1 MNNFYLKDVA
11 STVAL
16 ALAED
21 LGEGDVTAGLI
32 DSAQQARAT
41 VITRQ
46 SATIA
51 GAPWVNEVF
60 QQVDPSINIEW
71 KVTEGERAPQDTV
84 LIELTGSAA
93 SILTAER
100 TALNFLQTLSA
111 TATSANRYASLVG
124 DSKTQI
130 LDTRKTLPG
139 MRLAQ
144 KYAVQ
149 IGGGNNHRIGLFDAF
164 LIKENHIV
172 AAGGIAQAIARAR
185 AMNPS
190 LRLEIEV
197 ESLDELSEAIA
208 AEPDWIMLDN
218 FDEESLQKAVAST
231 PPSIKLEV
239 SGGIEN
245 DDDIRRIA
253 ALGVDYISIGAM
265 TKHIQ
270 AIDLSLRM
278 MTIPSE

>member
-11 STVAL
+11 STVAW

-21 LGEGDVTAGLI
+21 LGDGDVTAALI
-32 DSAQQARAT
+32 NSAQQAQAT
-41 VITRQ
+41 IITRQ

-60 QQVDPSINIEW
+60 RQVDPSIDIVW
-71 KVTEGERAPQDTV
+71 RVTEGQSVLQDTT
-84 LIELTGSAA
+84 LFELTGPAA

-100 TALNFLQTLSA
+100 SALNFLQTLSA
-111 TATSANRYASLVG
+111 TATAAHRYASLVEG
-124 DSKTQI
+124 AKTQI

-144 KYAVQ
+144 KYAVR
-149 IGGGNNHRIGLFDAF
+149 IGGGSNHRIGLFDAF

-185 AMNPS
+185 AANPS
-190 LRLEIEV
+190 LKLEIEV

-208 AEPDWIMLDN
+208 AQPDWIMLDN
-218 FDEESLQKAVAST
+218 FDDASLQKAVAST
-231 PPSIKLEV
+231 PSSIKLEV
-239 SGGIEN
+239 SGGIES
-245 DDDIRRIA
+245 DDDIKRIA
-253 ALGVDYISIGAM
+253 SLGVDYMSIGAM

-270 AIDLSLRM
+270 ATDLSLRM
-278 MTIPSE
+278 TTTPNK

>member
-32 DSAQQARAT
+32 DSAQQAQAT

-71 KVTEGERAPQDTV
+71 KVTEGQRAPQDTV

-111 TATSANRYASLVG
+111 TATSANRYASLVQG
-124 DSKTQI
+124 SKTQI

-149 IGGGNNHRIGLFDAF
+149 IGGGSNHRIGLFDAF

>member
-11 STVAL
+11 STVAW

-21 LGEGDVTAGLI
+21 LGDGDVTAALI
-32 DSAQQARAT
+32 NSAQQAQAT
-41 VITRQ
+41 IITRQ

-60 QQVDPSINIEW
+60 RQVDPSIDIVW
-71 KVTEGERAPQDTV
+71 RVTEGQSVLQDTT
-84 LIELTGSAA
+84 LFELTGPAA

-100 TALNFLQTLSA
+100 SALNFLQTLSA
-111 TATSANRYASLVG
+111 TATAAHRYASLVEG
-124 DSKTQI
+124 AKTQI

-144 KYAVQ
+144 KYAVR
-149 IGGGNNHRIGLFDAF
+149 IGGGSNHRIGLFDAF

-185 AMNPS
+185 AANPS
-190 LRLEIEV
+190 LKLEIEV

-208 AEPDWIMLDN
+208 AQPDWIMLDN
-218 FDEESLQKAVAST
+218 FDDASLQKAVAST
-231 PPSIKLEV
+231 PSSIKLEV
-239 SGGIEN
+239 SGGIES
-245 DDDIRRIA
+245 DDDIKRIA
-253 ALGVDYISIGAM
+253 SLGVDYISIGAM

-270 AIDLSLRM
+270 ATDLSLRM
-278 MTIPSE
+278 TTTPNK

>member
-11 STVAL
+11 STVAW

-21 LGEGDVTAGLI
+21 LGDGDVTAALI
-32 DSAQQARAT
+32 NSAQQAQAT
-41 VITRQ
+41 IITRQ

-60 QQVDPSINIEW
+60 RQVDPSIDIVW
-71 KVTEGERAPQDTV
+71 RVTEGQSVLQDTT
-84 LIELTGSAA
+84 LFELTGPAA

-100 TALNFLQTLSA
+100 SALNFLQTLSA
-111 TATSANRYASLVG
+111 TATAAHRYASLVEG
-124 DSKTQI
+124 AKTQI

-144 KYAVQ
+144 KYAVL
-149 IGGGNNHRIGLFDAF
+149 IGGGSNHRIGLFDAF

-185 AMNPS
+185 AANPS
-190 LRLEIEV
+190 LKLEIEV

-208 AEPDWIMLDN
+208 AQPDWIMLDN
-218 FDEESLQKAVAST
+218 FDDASLQKAVART
-231 PPSIKLEV
+231 PSSIKLEV
-239 SGGIEN
+239 SGGIES
-245 DDDIRRIA
+245 DDDIKRIA
-253 ALGVDYISIGAM
+253 SLGVDYISIGAM

-270 AIDLSLRM
+270 ATDLSLRM
-278 MTIPSE
+278 TTTPNK

>member
-60 QQVDPSINIEW
+60 QQIDPFINVEW

-111 TATSANRYASLVG
+111 TATSANRYASLVEG
-124 DSKTQI
+124 SKTQI

-149 IGGGNNHRIGLFDAF
+149 IGGGRNHRIGLFDAF

-218 FDEESLQKAVAST
+218 FDEESLRKAVAST

>member
-1 MNNFYLKDVA
+1 LNNFYLKDVA

-71 KVTEGERAPQDTV
+71 KVTEGQRAPQDTV

-111 TATSANRYASLVG
+111 TATSANRYASLVQG
-124 DSKTQI
+124 SKTQI

-149 IGGGNNHRIGLFDAF
+149 IGGGSNHRIGLFDAF

-172 AAGGIAQAIARAR
+172 AAGGIAQAIVRAR

-253 ALGVDYISIGAM
+253 ALDVDYISIGAM

>member
-71 KVTEGERAPQDTV
+71 KVTEGQRAPQDTV

-111 TATSANRYASLVG
+111 TATSANRYASLVQG
-124 DSKTQI
+124 SKTQI

-149 IGGGNNHRIGLFDAF
+149 IGGGSNHRIGLFDAF

-172 AAGGIAQAIARAR
+172 AAGGIAQAIVRAR

-253 ALGVDYISIGAM
+253 ALDVDYISIGAM

>member
-11 STVAL
+11 STVAR

-21 LGEGDVTAGLI
+21 LGDGDVTAALI
-32 DSAQQARAT
+32 NSAQQAQAT
-41 VITRQ
+41 IITRQ

-60 QQVDPSINIEW
+60 RQVDPSIDIVW
-71 KVTEGERAPQDTV
+71 KVTEGQSVLQDTT
-84 LIELTGSAA
+84 LFELTGPAA

-100 TALNFLQTLSA
+100 SALNFLQTLSA
-111 TATSANRYASLVG
+111 TATAAHRYASLVKG
-124 DSKTQI
+124 AKTQI

-144 KYAVQ
+144 KYAVL
-149 IGGGNNHRIGLFDAF
+149 IGGGSNHRIGLFDAF

-185 AMNPS
+185 AANPS
-190 LRLEIEV
+190 LKLEIEV

-208 AEPDWIMLDN
+208 AQPDWIMLDN
-218 FDEESLQKAVAST
+218 FDDASLQKAVAST
-231 PPSIKLEV
+231 PSSIKLEV
-239 SGGIEN
+239 SGGIES
-245 DDDIRRIA
+245 DDDIKRIA
-253 ALGVDYISIGAM
+253 SLGVDYISIGAM

-270 AIDLSLRM
+270 ATDLSLRM
-278 MTIPSE
+278 TTTPNK

>member
-1 MNNFYLKDVA
+1 LNNFYLKDVA
-11 STVAL
+11 STVAR

-21 LGEGDVTAGLI
+21 LGDGDVTAALI
-32 DSAQQARAT
+32 NSAQQAQAT
-41 VITRQ
+41 ITTRQ

-60 QQVDPSINIEW
+60 RQVDPSIDIVW
-71 KVTEGERAPQDTV
+71 RVTEGQSVLQDTT
-84 LIELTGSAA
+84 LFELTGPAA

-100 TALNFLQTLSA
+100 SALNFLQTLSA
-111 TATSANRYASLVG
+111 TATAARRYASLVEG
-124 DSKTQI
+124 AKTQI

-144 KYAVQ
+144 KYAVR
-149 IGGGNNHRIGLFDAF
+149 IGGGSNHRIGLFDAF

-185 AMNPS
+185 AANPS
-190 LRLEIEV
+190 LKLEIEV

-208 AEPDWIMLDN
+208 AQPDWIMLDN
-218 FDEESLQKAVAST
+218 FDDASLQKAVAST
-231 PPSIKLEV
+231 PSSIKLEV
-239 SGGIEN
+239 SGGIES
-245 DDDIRRIA
+245 DDDIKRIA
-253 ALGVDYISIGAM
+253 SLGVDYISIGAM

-270 AIDLSLRM
+270 ATDLSLRM
-278 MTIPSE
+278 TTTPNK

>member
-1 MNNFYLKDVA
+1 MRCFSK
-11 STVAL
+11 ST
-16 ALAED
+16 
-21 LGEGDVTAGLI
+21 
-32 DSAQQARAT
+32 
-41 VITRQ
+41 
-46 SATIA
+46 
-51 GAPWVNEVF
+51 
-60 QQVDPSINIEW
+60 PSINIKW
-71 KVTEGERAPQDTV
+71 KVTEGQRAPQDTV

-111 TATSANRYASLVG
+111 TATSANRYASLVQG
-124 DSKTQI
+124 SKTQI

-149 IGGGNNHRIGLFDAF
+149 IGGGSNHRIGLFDAF

-172 AAGGIAQAIARAR
+172 AAGGIAQAIVRAR

-253 ALGVDYISIGAM
+253 ALDVDYISIGAM

>member
-11 STVAL
+11 STVAR

-21 LGEGDVTAGLI
+21 LGDGDVTAALI
-32 DSAQQARAT
+32 NSAQQAQAT
-41 VITRQ
+41 IITRQ

-60 QQVDPSINIEW
+60 RQVDPSIDIVW
-71 KVTEGERAPQDTV
+71 RVTEGQSVLQDTT
-84 LIELTGSAA
+84 LFELTGPAA

-100 TALNFLQTLSA
+100 SALNFLQTLSA
-111 TATSANRYASLVG
+111 TATAAHRYASLVEG
-124 DSKTQI
+124 AKTQI

-144 KYAVQ
+144 KYAVL
-149 IGGGNNHRIGLFDAF
+149 IGGGSNHRIGLFDAF

-172 AAGGIAQAIARAR
+172 AVGGIAQAIARAR
-185 AMNPS
+185 AANPS
-190 LRLEIEV
+190 LKLEIEV

-208 AEPDWIMLDN
+208 AQPDWIMLDN
-218 FDEESLQKAVAST
+218 FDDASLEKAVAST
-231 PPSIKLEV
+231 PSSIKLEV
-239 SGGIEN
+239 SGGIES
-245 DDDIRRIA
+245 DDDIKRIA
-253 ALGVDYISIGAM
+253 SLGVDYISIGAM

-270 AIDLSLRM
+270 ATDLSLRM
-278 MTIPSE
+278 TTTPNK

>member
-11 STVAL
+11 STVAR

-21 LGEGDVTAGLI
+21 LGDGDVTAALI
-32 DSAQQARAT
+32 NSAQQAQAT
-41 VITRQ
+41 IITRQ

-60 QQVDPSINIEW
+60 RQVDPSIDIVW
-71 KVTEGERAPQDTV
+71 RVTEGQSVLQDTT
-84 LIELTGSAA
+84 LFELTGPAA

-100 TALNFLQTLSA
+100 SALNFLQTLSA
-111 TATSANRYASLVG
+111 TATAAHRYASLVEG
-124 DSKTQI
+124 AKTQI

-144 KYAVQ
+144 KYAVL
-149 IGGGNNHRIGLFDAF
+149 IGGGSNHRIGLFDAF

-185 AMNPS
+185 AANPS
-190 LRLEIEV
+190 LKLEIEV

-208 AEPDWIMLDN
+208 AQPDWIMLDN
-218 FDEESLQKAVAST
+218 FDDASLEKAVAST
-231 PPSIKLEV
+231 PSSIKLEV
-239 SGGIEN
+239 SGGIES
-245 DDDIRRIA
+245 DDDIKRIA
-253 ALGVDYISIGAM
+253 SLGVDYISIGAM

-270 AIDLSLRM
+270 ATDLSLRM
-278 MTIPSE
+278 TTAPNK

>member
-11 STVAL
+11 STVAR

-21 LGEGDVTAGLI
+21 LGDGDVTAALI
-32 DSAQQARAT
+32 NSAQQAQAT
-41 VITRQ
+41 ITTRQ

-60 QQVDPSINIEW
+60 RQVDPSIDIVW
-71 KVTEGERAPQDTV
+71 RVTEGQSVLQDTT
-84 LIELTGSAA
+84 LFELTGPAA

-100 TALNFLQTLSA
+100 SALNFLQTLSA
-111 TATSANRYASLVG
+111 TATAARRYASLVEG
-124 DSKTQI
+124 AKTQI

-144 KYAVQ
+144 KYAVR
-149 IGGGNNHRIGLFDAF
+149 IGGGSNHRIGLFDAF

-185 AMNPS
+185 AANPS
-190 LRLEIEV
+190 LKLEIEV

-208 AEPDWIMLDN
+208 AQPDWIMLDN
-218 FDEESLQKAVAST
+218 FDDASLQKAVAST
-231 PPSIKLEV
+231 PSSIKLEV
-239 SGGIEN
+239 SGGIES
-245 DDDIRRIA
+245 DDDIKRIA
-253 ALGVDYISIGAM
+253 SLGVDYISIGAM

-270 AIDLSLRM
+270 ATDLSLRM
-278 MTIPSE
+278 TTTPNK

>member
-46 SATIA
+46 NATIA

-71 KVTEGERAPQDTV
+71 KVTEGQRAPQDTV

-111 TATSANRYASLVG
+111 TATSANRYASLVQG
-124 DSKTQI
+124 SKTQI

-149 IGGGNNHRIGLFDAF
+149 IGGGSNHRIGLFDAF

-172 AAGGIAQAIARAR
+172 AAGGIAQAIVRAR

-253 ALGVDYISIGAM
+253 ALDVDYISIGAM

>member
-11 STVAL
+11 STVAR

-21 LGEGDVTAGLI
+21 LGDGDVTAALI
-32 DSAQQARAT
+32 NSAQQAQAT
-41 VITRQ
+41 IITRQ

-60 QQVDPSINIEW
+60 RQVDPSIEIVW
-71 KVTEGERAPQDTV
+71 RVTEGQSVLQDTT
-84 LIELTGSAA
+84 LFELTGPAA

-100 TALNFLQTLSA
+100 SALNFLQTLSA
-111 TATSANRYASLVG
+111 TATAAHRYASLVKG
-124 DSKTQI
+124 AKTQI

-144 KYAVQ
+144 KYAVL
-149 IGGGNNHRIGLFDAF
+149 IGGGSNHRIGLFDAF

-185 AMNPS
+185 AANPS
-190 LRLEIEV
+190 LKLEIEV

-208 AEPDWIMLDN
+208 AQPDWIMLDN
-218 FDEESLQKAVAST
+218 FDDASLEKAVAST
-231 PPSIKLEV
+231 PSSIKLEV
-239 SGGIEN
+239 SGGIES
-245 DDDIRRIA
+245 DDDIKRIA
-253 ALGVDYISIGAM
+253 SLGVDYISIGAM

-270 AIDLSLRM
+270 ATDLSLRM
-278 MTIPSE
+278 TTTPNK

>member
-11 STVAL
+11 STVAR

-21 LGEGDVTAGLI
+21 LGDGDVTAALI
-32 DSAQQARAT
+32 NSAQQAQAT
-41 VITRQ
+41 IITRQ

-60 QQVDPSINIEW
+60 RQVDPSIDIVW
-71 KVTEGERAPQDTV
+71 RVTEGQSVLQDTT
-84 LIELTGSAA
+84 LFELTGPAA

-100 TALNFLQTLSA
+100 SALNFLQTLSA
-111 TATSANRYASLVG
+111 TATAAHRYASLVEG
-124 DSKTQI
+124 AKTQI

-144 KYAVQ
+144 KYAVR
-149 IGGGNNHRIGLFDAF
+149 IGGGSNHRIGLFDAF

-172 AAGGIAQAIARAR
+172 AAGGTAQAIARAR
-185 AMNPS
+185 AANPS
-190 LRLEIEV
+190 LKLEIEV

-208 AEPDWIMLDN
+208 AQPDWIMLDN
-218 FDEESLQKAVAST
+218 FDDASLQKAVAST
-231 PPSIKLEV
+231 PSSIKLEV
-239 SGGIEN
+239 SGGIES
-245 DDDIRRIA
+245 DDDIKRIA
-253 ALGVDYISIGAM
+253 SLGVDYISIGAM

-270 AIDLSLRM
+270 ATDLSLRM
-278 MTIPSE
+278 TTTPNK

>member
-71 KVTEGERAPQDTV
+71 KVTEGQRAPQDTV

-111 TATSANRYASLVG
+111 TATSANRYASLVQG
-124 DSKTQI
+124 SKTQI

-149 IGGGNNHRIGLFDAF
+149 IGGGSNHRIGLFDAF

-172 AAGGIAQAIARAR
+172 AAGGIAQAIVRAR

-253 ALGVDYISIGAM
+253 ALDVDYISIGAM

-270 AIDLSLRM
+270 AIDLSLRV

>member
-11 STVAL
+11 SNVAL

-71 KVTEGERAPQDTV
+71 KVTEGQRAPQDTV

-111 TATSANRYASLVG
+111 TATSANRYASLVQG
-124 DSKTQI
+124 SKTQI

-149 IGGGNNHRIGLFDAF
+149 IGGGSNHRIGLFDAF

-172 AAGGIAQAIARAR
+172 AAGGIAQAIVRAR

-253 ALGVDYISIGAM
+253 ALDVDYISIGAM

>member
-11 STVAL
+11 STVAR

-21 LGEGDVTAGLI
+21 LGDGDVTAALI
-32 DSAQQARAT
+32 NSAQQAQAT
-41 VITRQ
+41 IITRQ

-60 QQVDPSINIEW
+60 RQVDPSIDIVW
-71 KVTEGERAPQDTV
+71 RVTEGQSVLQDTT
-84 LIELTGSAA
+84 LFELTGPAA

-100 TALNFLQTLSA
+100 SALNFLQTLSA
-111 TATSANRYASLVG
+111 TATAAHRYASLVEG
-124 DSKTQI
+124 SKTQI

-144 KYAVQ
+144 KYAVL
-149 IGGGNNHRIGLFDAF
+149 IGGGSNHRIGLFDAF

-185 AMNPS
+185 AANPS
-190 LRLEIEV
+190 LKLEIEV

-208 AEPDWIMLDN
+208 AQPDWIMLDN
-218 FDEESLQKAVAST
+218 FDDASLEKAVAST
-231 PPSIKLEV
+231 PSSIKLEV
-239 SGGIEN
+239 SGGIES
-245 DDDIRRIA
+245 DDDIKRIA
-253 ALGVDYISIGAM
+253 SLGVDYISIGAM

-270 AIDLSLRM
+270 ATDLSLRM
-278 MTIPSE
+278 TTTPNK

>member
-11 STVAL
+11 STVAR

-21 LGEGDVTAGLI
+21 LGDGDVTAALI
-32 DSAQQARAT
+32 NSAQQAQAT
-41 VITRQ
+41 IITRQ

-60 QQVDPSINIEW
+60 RQVDPSIDIVW
-71 KVTEGERAPQDTV
+71 RVTEGQSVLQDTT
-84 LIELTGSAA
+84 LFELTGPAA

-100 TALNFLQTLSA
+100 SALNFLQTLSA
-111 TATSANRYASLVG
+111 TATAAHRYASLVEG
-124 DSKTQI
+124 AKTQI

-144 KYAVQ
+144 KYAVL
-149 IGGGNNHRIGLFDAF
+149 IGGGSNHRIGLFDAF

-185 AMNPS
+185 AANPS
-190 LRLEIEV
+190 LKLEIEV

-208 AEPDWIMLDN
+208 AQPDWIMLDN
-218 FDEESLQKAVAST
+218 FDDASLQKAVAST
-231 PPSIKLEV
+231 PSSIKLEV
-239 SGGIEN
+239 SGGIES
-245 DDDIRRIA
+245 DDDIKRIA
-253 ALGVDYISIGAM
+253 SLGVDYISIGAM

-270 AIDLSLRM
+270 ATDLSLRM
-278 MTIPSE
+278 TTTPNK

>member
-32 DSAQQARAT
+32 DSAQQAQAT

-51 GAPWVNEVF
+51 GAPWVNEAF

-71 KVTEGERAPQDTV
+71 KVTEGQRAPQDTV

-111 TATSANRYASLVG
+111 TATSANRYASLVQG
-124 DSKTQI
+124 SKTQI

-149 IGGGNNHRIGLFDAF
+149 IGGGSNHRIGLFDAF

-172 AAGGIAQAIARAR
+172 AAGGIAQAIVRAR
-185 AMNPS
+185 EMNPS

>member
-60 QQVDPSINIEW
+60 QQIDPFINVEW

-111 TATSANRYASLVG
+111 TATSANRYASLVEG
-124 DSKTQI
+124 SKTQI

-149 IGGGNNHRIGLFDAF
+149 IGGGSNHRIGLFDAF

-172 AAGGIAQAIARAR
+172 AAGGIAKAIARAR

-218 FDEESLQKAVAST
+218 FDEESLRKAVAST

>member
-11 STVAL
+11 STVAW

-21 LGEGDVTAGLI
+21 LGDGDVTAALI
-32 DSAQQARAT
+32 NSAQQAQAT
-41 VITRQ
+41 IITRQ

-60 QQVDPSINIEW
+60 RQVDPSIDIVW
-71 KVTEGERAPQDTV
+71 RVTEGQSVLQDTT
-84 LIELTGSAA
+84 LFELTGPAA

-100 TALNFLQTLSA
+100 SALNFLQTLSA
-111 TATSANRYASLVG
+111 TATAAHRYASLVEG
-124 DSKTQI
+124 AKTQI

-144 KYAVQ
+144 KYAVL
-149 IGGGNNHRIGLFDAF
+149 IGGGSNHRIGLFDAF

-185 AMNPS
+185 AANPS
-190 LRLEIEV
+190 LKLEIEV

-208 AEPDWIMLDN
+208 AQPDWIMLDN
-218 FDEESLQKAVAST
+218 FDDASLEKAVAST
-231 PPSIKLEV
+231 PSSIKLEV
-239 SGGIEN
+239 SGGIES
-245 DDDIRRIA
+245 DDDIKRIA
-253 ALGVDYISIGAM
+253 SLGVDYISIGAM

-270 AIDLSLRM
+270 ATDLSLRM
-278 MTIPSE
+278 TTTPNK

>member
-11 STVAL
+11 STVAR

-21 LGEGDVTAGLI
+21 LGDGDVTAALI
-32 DSAQQARAT
+32 NSAQQAQAT
-41 VITRQ
+41 IITRQ

-60 QQVDPSINIEW
+60 RQVDPSIDIVW
-71 KVTEGERAPQDTV
+71 RVTEGQSVLQDTT
-84 LIELTGSAA
+84 LFELTGPAA

-100 TALNFLQTLSA
+100 SALNFLQTLSA
-111 TATSANRYASLVG
+111 TATAAHRYASLVKG
-124 DSKTQI
+124 AKTQI

-144 KYAVQ
+144 KYAVL
-149 IGGGNNHRIGLFDAF
+149 IGGGSNHRIGLFDAF

-185 AMNPS
+185 AANPS
-190 LRLEIEV
+190 LKLEIEV

-208 AEPDWIMLDN
+208 AQPDWIMLDN
-218 FDEESLQKAVAST
+218 FDDASLQKAVAST
-231 PPSIKLEV
+231 PSSIKLEV
-239 SGGIEN
+239 SGGIES
-245 DDDIRRIA
+245 DDDIKRIA
-253 ALGVDYISIGAM
+253 SLGVDYISIGAM

-270 AIDLSLRM
+270 ATDLSLRM
-278 MTIPSE
+278 TTTANK

>member
-71 KVTEGERAPQDTV
+71 KVTEGQRAPQDTV

-111 TATSANRYASLVG
+111 TATSANRYVSLVEG
-124 DSKTQI
+124 SKTQI

-149 IGGGNNHRIGLFDAF
+149 IGGGSNHRIGLFDAF

-172 AAGGIAQAIARAR
+172 AAGGIAQAIVRAR

-253 ALGVDYISIGAM
+253 ALDVDYISIGAM

>member
-11 STVAL
+11 STVAW

-21 LGEGDVTAGLI
+21 LGDGDVTAALI
-32 DSAQQARAT
+32 NSAQQAQAT
-41 VITRQ
+41 IITRQ

-60 QQVDPSINIEW
+60 RQVDPSIDIVW
-71 KVTEGERAPQDTV
+71 RVTEGQSVLQDTT
-84 LIELTGSAA
+84 LFELTGPAA

-100 TALNFLQTLSA
+100 SALNFLQTLSA
-111 TATSANRYASLVG
+111 TATAAHRYASLVEG
-124 DSKTQI
+124 AKTQI

-144 KYAVQ
+144 KYAVL
-149 IGGGNNHRIGLFDAF
+149 IGGGSNHRIGLFDAF

-185 AMNPS
+185 AANPS
-190 LRLEIEV
+190 LKLEIEV

-208 AEPDWIMLDN
+208 AKPDWIMLDN
-218 FDEESLQKAVAST
+218 FDDASLQKAVAST
-231 PPSIKLEV
+231 PSSIKLEV
-239 SGGIEN
+239 SGGIET
-245 DDDIRRIA
+245 DDDIKRIA
-253 ALGVDYISIGAM
+253 SLGVDYISVGAM

-270 AIDLSLRM
+270 ATDLSLRM
-278 MTIPSE
+278 TTTPNK

>member
-11 STVAL
+11 STVAR

-21 LGEGDVTAGLI
+21 LGDGDVTAALI
-32 DSAQQARAT
+32 NSAQQAKAT
-41 VITRQ
+41 IITRQ

-60 QQVDPSINIEW
+60 RQVDPSIDIVW
-71 KVTEGERAPQDTV
+71 RVTEGQSVLQDTT
-84 LIELTGSAA
+84 LFELTGPAA

-100 TALNFLQTLSA
+100 SALNFLQTLSA
-111 TATSANRYASLVG
+111 TATAARRYASLVEG
-124 DSKTQI
+124 AKTQI

-144 KYAVQ
+144 KYAVR
-149 IGGGNNHRIGLFDAF
+149 IGGGSNHRIGLFDAF

-185 AMNPS
+185 AANPS
-190 LRLEIEV
+190 LKLEIEV

-208 AEPDWIMLDN
+208 AQPDWIMLDN
-218 FDEESLQKAVAST
+218 FDDASLQKAVAST
-231 PPSIKLEV
+231 PSSIKLEV
-239 SGGIEN
+239 SGGIES
-245 DDDIRRIA
+245 DDDIKRIA
-253 ALGVDYISIGAM
+253 SLGVDYISIGAM

-270 AIDLSLRM
+270 ATDLSLRM
-278 MTIPSE
+278 TTTPNK

>member
-1 MNNFYLKDVA
+1 LNNFYLKDVA
-11 STVAL
+11 STVAR

-21 LGEGDVTAGLI
+21 LGDGDVTAALI
-32 DSAQQARAT
+32 NSAQQAQAT
-41 VITRQ
+41 IITRQ

-60 QQVDPSINIEW
+60 RQVDPSIDIVW
-71 KVTEGERAPQDTV
+71 RVTEGQSVLQDTT
-84 LIELTGSAA
+84 LFELTGPAA

-100 TALNFLQTLSA
+100 SALNFLQTLSA
-111 TATSANRYASLVG
+111 TATAAHRYASLVEG
-124 DSKTQI
+124 AKTQI

-144 KYAVQ
+144 KYAVL
-149 IGGGNNHRIGLFDAF
+149 IGGGSNHRIGLFDAF

-185 AMNPS
+185 AANPS
-190 LRLEIEV
+190 LKLEIEV

-208 AEPDWIMLDN
+208 AQPDWIMLDN
-218 FDEESLQKAVAST
+218 FDDASLEKAVAST
-231 PPSIKLEV
+231 PSSIKLEV
-239 SGGIEN
+239 SGGIES
-245 DDDIRRIA
+245 DDDIKRIA
-253 ALGVDYISIGAM
+253 SLGVDYISIGAM

-270 AIDLSLRM
+270 ATDLSLRM
-278 MTIPSE
+278 TTTPNK

>member
-11 STVAL
+11 STVAR

-21 LGEGDVTAGLI
+21 LGDGDVTAALI
-32 DSAQQARAT
+32 NSAQQAQAT
-41 VITRQ
+41 IITRQ

-60 QQVDPSINIEW
+60 RQVDPSIDIVW
-71 KVTEGERAPQDTV
+71 RVTEGQSVLQDTT
-84 LIELTGSAA
+84 LFELTGPAA

-100 TALNFLQTLSA
+100 SALNFLQTLSA
-111 TATSANRYASLVG
+111 TATAAHRYASLVEG
-124 DSKTQI
+124 AKTQI

-144 KYAVQ
+144 KYAVL
-149 IGGGNNHRIGLFDAF
+149 IGGGSNHRIGLFDAF
-164 LIKENHIV
+164 LIKENHIM

-185 AMNPS
+185 AANPS
-190 LRLEIEV
+190 LKLEIEV

-208 AEPDWIMLDN
+208 AQPDWIMLDN
-218 FDEESLQKAVAST
+218 FDDASLEKAVAST
-231 PPSIKLEV
+231 PSSIKLEV
-239 SGGIEN
+239 SGGIES
-245 DDDIRRIA
+245 DDDIKRIA
-253 ALGVDYISIGAM
+253 SLGVDYISIGAM

-270 AIDLSLRM
+270 ATDLSLRM
-278 MTIPSE
+278 TTTPNK

>member
-1 MNNFYLKDVA
+1 MTNFYLKDVA
-11 STVAL
+11 STVAN

-21 LGEGDVTAGLI
+21 LGEGDVTAALI

-46 SATIA
+46 DATIA

-60 QQVDPSINIEW
+60 LQVDPFVDIVW
-71 KVTEGERAPQDTV
+71 RVTEGQRAMQDTV
-84 LIELTGSAA
+84 LFELTGPAA

-111 TATSANRYASLVG
+111 TATAAHHYASLVEG
-124 DSKTQI
+124 SKTQI

-139 MRLAQ
+139 LRLAQ

-149 IGGGNNHRIGLFDAF
+149 VGGGSNHRIGLFDAF

-185 AMNPS
+185 AANPS
-190 LRLEIEV
+190 LKLEIEV

-208 AEPDWIMLDN
+208 AQPDWIMLDN
-218 FDEESLQKAVAST
+218 FDDASLQKAVAST
-231 PPSIKLEV
+231 PSSIKLEV
-239 SGGIEN
+239 SGGIESDGN
-245 DDDIRRIA
+245 CA
-253 ALGVDYISIGAM
+253 SCGGENGESGTV
-265 TKHIQ
+265 
-270 AIDLSLRM
+270 
-278 MTIPSE
+278 

>member
-1 MNNFYLKDVA
+1 MTNFYLRDVA
-11 STVAL
+11 STVAN

-21 LGEGDVTAGLI
+21 LGEGDVTAALI

-46 SATIA
+46 DATIA

-60 QQVDPSINIEW
+60 LQVDPFVDIVW
-71 KVTEGERAPQDTV
+71 RVTEGQRAMQDTV
-84 LIELTGSAA
+84 LFELTGPAA

-111 TATSANRYASLVG
+111 TATSANRYASLVQG
-124 DSKTQI
+124 SKTQI

-149 IGGGNNHRIGLFDAF
+149 IGGGSNHRIGLFDAF

-172 AAGGIAQAIARAR
+172 AAGGIAQAIALAR